1 MHSGTV
7 MQQHTTYIRKY
18 KYMYIYVCTFV
29 LRIENWSY
37 GVTGL
42 EKYVEIFFVIIN
54 GHVLVHVAFHV
65 LFIVFVIIR
74 TLKTTQY
81 TVETNN
87 F

>member
-7 MQQHTTYIRKY
+7 MQQHTTYIRTST
-18 KYMYIYVCTFV
+18 CTFTSV
-29 LRIENWSY
+29 HLCLGSKIGLS
-37 GVTGL
+37 GVSGL
-42 EKYVEIFFVIIN
+42 GKFFFVIIN

-65 LFIVFVIIR
+65 LFIVFVTVYFIT